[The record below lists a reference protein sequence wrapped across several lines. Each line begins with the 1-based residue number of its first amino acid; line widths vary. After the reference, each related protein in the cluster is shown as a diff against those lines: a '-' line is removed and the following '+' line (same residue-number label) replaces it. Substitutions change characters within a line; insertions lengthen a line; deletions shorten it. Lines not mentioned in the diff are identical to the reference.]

1 MGLRRRLRLGAKHA
15 IDRVGAGVMLCAI
28 GPLFTGIAVAIKLD
42 DGGEIFFRQERVGQ
56 DGRSFHIWKFRT
68 MVPDAMERGQGYF
81 TADFITPM
89 GKLLR
94 KTSLDELPQ
103 LLNILTGDMSFV
115 GPRPTLRDQTDRYTP
130 AQARRL
136 EVRPGVAGWAQLH
149 GRNTLPWSER
159 IKFDVE
165 YVDRAGPL
173 FDLYIV
179 LRTIPMVL
187 TGSGVTM
194 GQQTREDVDDLG
206 SDAPE

>member
-1 MGLRRRLRLGAKHA
+1 MGLRRRLSMRVKHA
-15 IDRVGAGVMLCAI
+15 IDRVGAGAMLCAI
-28 GPLFTGIAVAIKLD
+28 GPLFAGIALAIKLD
-42 DGGEIFFRQERVGQ
+42 DGGEIFFKQERVGQ

-68 MVPDAMERGQGYF
+68 MVPDAMERGKGYF
-81 TADFITPM
+81 TDDLITPM

-103 LLNILTGDMSFV
+103 LLNILAGDMSFV

-130 AQARRL
+130 EQARRL

-159 IKFDVE
+159 IEFDVE

-173 FDLYIV
+173 FDLYIL
-179 LRTIPMVL
+179 LRTVPMVL
-187 TGSGVTM
+187 TGSGVAV
-194 GQQTREDVDDLG
+194 GQTRDEVDDLG
-206 SDAPE
+206 G